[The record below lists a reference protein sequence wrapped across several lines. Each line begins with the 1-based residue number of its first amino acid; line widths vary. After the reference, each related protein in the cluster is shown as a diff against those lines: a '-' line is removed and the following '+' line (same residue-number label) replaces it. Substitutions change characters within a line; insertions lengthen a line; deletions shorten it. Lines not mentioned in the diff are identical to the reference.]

1 MKTTV
6 LKLLSLVTFLSLFSC
21 NGVEE
26 ILPSQNK
33 VAAGEAGESF
43 YIYPNV
49 NNGNFTVG
57 VNNES
62 QQEYQLFVFD
72 PQGKKIANQ
81 SVPKMSIKSIV
92 INAEQKGTYHATLQ
106 TPSSTF
112 TRKILVIL

>member
-1 MKTTV
+1 MKTTI
-6 LKLLSLVTFLSLFSC
+6 LKLLSLITFLFLFSC
-21 NGVEE
+21 NGIEE

-33 VAAGEAGESF
+33 IAAAEDGASF

-49 NNGNFTVG
+49 SNGNFIVEA
-57 VNNES
+57 NNES

-81 SVPKMSIKSIV
+81 SVPKMSVKRIV
-92 INAEQKGTYHATLQ
+92 INAEKKGTYHATLQ

-112 TRKILVIL
+112 TRKILVI